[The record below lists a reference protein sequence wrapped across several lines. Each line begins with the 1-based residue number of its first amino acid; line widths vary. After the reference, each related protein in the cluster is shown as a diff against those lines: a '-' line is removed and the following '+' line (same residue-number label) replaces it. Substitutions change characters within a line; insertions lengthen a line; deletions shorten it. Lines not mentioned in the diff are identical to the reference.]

1 MDTTI
6 ARYIVGLIAK
16 DLDSRRPK
24 GMKDCSSLELERIEN
39 FLKDIN
45 SAKIITIEK
54 WIKDKLI
61 AISNNTDS
69 STLPVEGESKFVE
82 TILAA
87 VKVVRAT
94 KLKGS
99 ITFNIPKN
107 IDTFKV
113 GYELSGNKDLKIDV
127 ELSNNGTDVITIKW

>member
-69 STLPVEGESKFVE
+69 STPPVEGESKFVE

-87 VKVVRAT
+87 VKAVRAT

-127 ELSNNGTDVITIKW
+127 ELSNNGTDVITVKW

>member
-24 GMKDCSSLELERIEN
+24 GMKNCSSLELERIEN

-69 STLPVEGESKFVE
+69 STPPVEGEIKFAE
-82 TILAA
+82 SILAA
-87 VKVVRAT
+87 VKAVRTT
-94 KLKGS
+94 KLKGI

-113 GYELSGNKDLKIDV
+113 GCELSGNKDLKIGA
-127 ELSNNGTDVITIKW
+127 ELSNNGTDVITVKW